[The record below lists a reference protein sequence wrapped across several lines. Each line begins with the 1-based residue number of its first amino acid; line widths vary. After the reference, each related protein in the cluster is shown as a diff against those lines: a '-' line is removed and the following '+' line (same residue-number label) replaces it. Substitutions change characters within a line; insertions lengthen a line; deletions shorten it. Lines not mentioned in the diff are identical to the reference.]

1 MINGKDEDKHNDR
14 GKQKTNT
21 NSMTMTNTSPNQE
34 MDATVSKQSVFEKCF
49 IWKCRSKYVEQT
61 LKIYTALTR
70 LVFKWTE
77 MKNTQSH
84 IMIS

>member
-1 MINGKDEDKHNDR
+1 MLYKGLMKKTKAEGR
-14 GKQKTNT
+14 GD
-21 NSMTMTNTSPNQE
+21 TSHNQE
-34 MDATVSKQSVFEKCF
+34 MDATASKQSVFEKYF

-70 LVFKWTE
+70 LVFKWTK

>member
-1 MINGKDEDKHNDR
+1 MRNK
-14 GKQKTNT
+14 
-21 NSMTMTNTSPNQE
+21 SPNQE
-34 MDATVSKQSVFEKCF
+34 MDATVSKQIVFEKYF

-61 LKIYTALTR
+61 LKIHTALSH